1 MRAAVFG
8 RTGVLAFIAAMGFA
22 VAAQAETV
30 DFTIYKEADPVG
42 HDTYTITQDGD
53 TTVVKVHTHTL
64 VNVLF
69 LKFHYDH
76 DRTEVWKG
84 NVLQSFTSDTNDD
97 GTKHHVSVH
106 RDGSQLVGDADGK
119 PQILPGDVPPFTL
132 WVKSLAAHQIFFDIA
147 DFEQLKTEVAD
158 KGMEK
163 LTIGKKTLDAHHYKI
178 TGDLNWDIWTD
189 KDGLML
195 KSAFRRKG
203 FPVFFVREAAGS

>member
-1 MRAAVFG
+1 MSAASFG
-8 RTGVLAFIAAMGFA
+8 RIGALAFAATIGFA
-22 VAAQAETV
+22 AAAQAEEL
-30 DFTIYKEADPVG
+30 DFTIYKESDQVG
-42 HDTYTITQDGD
+42 HDHYTITHDGD
-53 TTVVKVHTHTL
+53 ITTVKVHTHTL

-84 NVLQSFTSDTNDD
+84 NVLQSFVSDTNDD

-106 RDGSQLVGDADGK
+106 RDGNQLVGDADGK
-119 PQILPGDVPPFTL
+119 SQIVAGDIPPFTL
-132 WVKSLAAHQIFFDIA
+132 WVKSLAAHQNFFDIA

-163 LTIGKKTLDAHHYKI
+163 LVIGPKTYDAHHYKI
-178 TGDLNWDIWTD
+178 TGDLNWDIWCDT
-189 KDGLML
+189 DGLML

-203 FPVFFVREAAGS
+203 FPVFFVRE